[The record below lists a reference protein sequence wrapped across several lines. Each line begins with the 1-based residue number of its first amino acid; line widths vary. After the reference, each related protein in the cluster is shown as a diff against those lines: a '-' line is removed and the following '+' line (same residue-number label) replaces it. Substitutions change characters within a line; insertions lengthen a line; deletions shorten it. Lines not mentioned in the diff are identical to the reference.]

1 MTVLELCSLIKNP
14 ERQEVII
21 HDYMSVNDEIIF
33 KDSTYNAILS
43 DYANCEVFNFELIQY
58 NYGPVLS
65 IYAIQE
71 VL

>member
-21 HDYMSVNDEIIF
+21 HDYMSVDDEIIF
-33 KDSTYNAILS
+33 KDSAYNAILS

>member
-1 MTVLELCSLIKNP
+1 MTVLELCSLVKNP
-14 ERQEVII
+14 ERQDII
-21 HDYMSVNDEIIF
+21 IYDEMSVNDEIIF
-33 KDSTYNAILS
+33 KDSAYNAILS